1 MSPNNIVRGIRTIN
15 QKQMLPRVS
24 KRWAKQFS
32 FGLQAYGLRTFQSAT
47 GNARMV
53 VSSTNT
59 ASRKSERLLAN
70 FGLAGQL
77 GAVFDALELVK
88 TSSFV
93 NVDHSD
99 MHGLLAL
106 VGALQTRKGRAVP
119 CMVEATHASTIPAA
133 GSKKSTPRWQRLRSA
148 RREARKWQSFT
159 GHVIDSLQD
168 LHDRLGFW
176 PKLVFD
182 RSFGNES
189 LVTHLN
195 AEDAIFYIRLK
206 SGRFVEFDG
215 HKTEVKSL
223 EEKDAIVQLF
233 GLDLRVVRS
242 PKSRRAKEPWYIL
255 TNDTTSSRDKVVKIY
270 YHRFEIE
277 ETFRDIKHIFE
288 YKRTRLNKPNS
299 LKVLLW
305 LVSIGIAL
313 LYRVIKPA
321 IQIAH
326 HPKKRTSWLR
336 QAYEQLQQAYGQL
349 LWGGIKS
356 VGGSAS
362 LGLMIKNIGTAYKL
376 DALAAYLH
384 FFETL
389 T

>member
-1 MSPNNIVRGIRTIN
+1 MSPTDIVRGINTIT
-15 QKQMLPRVS
+15 QKQMLPKVS
-24 KRWAKQFS
+24 QRWAKQFS
-32 FGLQAYGLRTFQSAT
+32 FGLQAYGLRAFQSAT

-53 VSSTNT
+53 VSNTNT

-70 FGLAGQL
+70 TGLADQL
-77 GAVFDALELVK
+77 GTIFDTFKLVK
-88 TSSFV
+88 PSSFV
-93 NVDHSD
+93 NIDHSD

-119 CMVEATHASTIPAA
+119 CMVEATYASTIPAA
-133 GSKKSTPRWQRLRSA
+133 GSKKSTPRLQRLRNAMVAS
-148 RREARKWQSFT
+148 RKWQSFT
-159 GHVIDSLQD
+159 GHTINALQD
-168 LHDRLGFW
+168 MHDRLGFW

-182 RSFGNES
+182 RGFGNES

-195 AEDAIFYIRLK
+195 AEGCIFYVRLK
-206 SGRFVEFDG
+206 GGRFVEFDG
-215 HKTEVKSL
+215 QKTEVSRLK
-223 EEKDAIVQLF
+223 EKDAKVQLF
-233 GLDLRVVRS
+233 GLTLRVIRS

-255 TNDTTSSRDKVVKIY
+255 TNDFSSSRTKIVKIY

-305 LVSIGIAL
+305 LVSLGIAL
-313 LYRVIKPA
+313 LYLVTKPT
-321 IQIAH
+321 IQVAH

-349 LWGGIKS
+349 LWGG
-356 VGGSAS
+356 V
-362 LGLMIKNIGTAYKL
+362 
-376 DALAAYLH
+376 
-384 FFETL
+384 
-389 T
+389 